1 MTWLDYYNQR
11 FIDEHLGKVVL
22 IAAVLAILVTL
33 ILCFAVKAHAQVC
46 PTNLWQGL
54 IAEDTAGNYQ
64 DYLVIAS
71 CVRNR
76 LLRNMDNGL
85 VALQRKNLRKFVEKE
100 IAYALKTKGLD
111 LQKIAKQ
118 ATKEVF
124 SGKDYA
130 YGADHYEHTGV
141 YPMPPYFKKM
151 KIVKILHKGTKQEI
165 TLARSSGK

>member
-1 MTWLDYYNQR
+1 MDN
-11 FIDEHLGKVVL
+11 F
-22 IAAVLAILVTL
+22 
-33 ILCFAVKAHAQVC
+33 VK
-46 PTNLWQGL
+46 NELWKG
-54 IAEDTAGNYQ
+54 IICEDTAGNYQ

-118 ATKEVF
+118 AMKEVF

-141 YPMPPYFKKM
+141 YPMPPYLKK
-151 KIVKILHKGTKQEI
+151 
-165 TLARSSGK
+165 

>member
-1 MTWLDYYNQR
+1 MPS
-11 FIDEHLGKVVL
+11 KSP
-22 IAAVLAILVTL
+22 AANEVFEAG
-33 ILCFAVKAHAQVC
+33 AEPYPPQ
-46 PTNLWQGL
+46 LWQGL
-54 IAEDTAGNYQ
+54 IAEDAAGNYQ

-118 ATKEVF
+118 AIKEVF
-124 SGKDYA
+124 TQGKDYA

-141 YPMPPYFKKM
+141 YPMPSYFKKM
-151 KIVKILHKGTKQEI
+151 KIVKVLHKGTKQEI
-165 TLARSSGK
+165 TLARSSGR